1 MNNKLNYRI
10 KEQKQLNKGNM
21 KKALIGISKG
31 LEYKILEINNYKI
44 K

>member
-1 MNNKLNYRI
+1 MNNKLNYKI

-21 KKALIGISKG
+21 RRALIGISKR
-31 LEYKILEINNYKI
+31 LEYKILVINSYKI